1 MSSDVVVSKSLKSKL
16 LKGWVCLPSTQAEA
30 PAIEAS
36 DKWFERSS
44 RHSKVNSWQSLT
56 KKLKHCLTL
65 NVHNT
70 SKVQININVV
80 ESFL

>member
-56 KKLKHCLTL
+56 KKMKTLSDIKCAQYLKSA
-65 NVHNT
+65 N
-70 SKVQININVV
+70 
-80 ESFL
+80 